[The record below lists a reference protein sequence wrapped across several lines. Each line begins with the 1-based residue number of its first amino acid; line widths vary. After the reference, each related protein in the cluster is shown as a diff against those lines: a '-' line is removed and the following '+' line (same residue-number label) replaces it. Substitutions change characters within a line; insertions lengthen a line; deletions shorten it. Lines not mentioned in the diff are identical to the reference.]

1 MSNIN
6 LLLDK
11 LEGVR
16 KNGANKWLSKCP
28 SHSDRSPSLG
38 VKLLDDD
45 KILIKCFA
53 GCSASEIVSSI
64 GLTLADLMPEKPQG
78 YNRTR
83 ARVPKFSKSEM
94 FDRLLHESI
103 ILSLAIRQLMSGK
116 ELSQADIASVHKA
129 ESIIDELRIEVSR

>member
-16 KNGANKWLSKCP
+16 KSGTNKWMCKCP
-28 SHSDRSPSLG
+28 SHTDRSPSLG

-45 KILIKCFA
+45 KILINCLA

-64 GLTLADLMPEKPQG
+64 GLTLSDLMPEKPQG

-129 ESIIDELRIEVSR
+129 ESIIDELRIEVGR

>member
-16 KNGANKWLSKCP
+16 KSGTNKWMCKCP
-28 SHSDRSPSLG
+28 SHTDRSPSLG

-45 KILIKCFA
+45 KILINCLA

-64 GLTLADLMPEKPQG
+64 GLTLADLMPEKPQV

-83 ARVPKFSKSEM
+83 ARVPRFSKTEM